1 MIHIKK
7 FEDYVNEGIIRKVT
21 SDTFRSK
28 SLIIDSNK
36 RKIFLDEIEN
46 KIGVKDENSNY
57 FIENCYDIIIQ
68 LLRSKLILNGYKA
81 SGQGAHIAEVSYMK
95 KIGFLDEDMY
105 FMNELRHFRNGIKYY
120 GKRFDKEYAN
130 KTIKFMKK
138 CSKFLENQK

>member
-105 FMNELRHFRNGIKYY
+105 FMNE
-120 GKRFDKEYAN
+120 
-130 KTIKFMKK
+130 
-138 CSKFLENQK
+138 

>member
-1 MIHIKK
+1 
-7 FEDYVNEGIIRKVT
+7 
-21 SDTFRSK
+21 
-28 SLIIDSNK
+28 
-36 RKIFLDEIEN
+36 
-46 KIGVKDENSNY
+46 
-57 FIENCYDIIIQ
+57 
-68 LLRSKLILNGYKA
+68 
-81 SGQGAHIAEVSYMK
+81 MK

>member
-1 MIHIKK
+1 M
-7 FEDYVNEGIIRKVT
+7 
-21 SDTFRSK
+21 
-28 SLIIDSNK
+28 
-36 RKIFLDEIEN
+36 
-46 KIGVKDENSNY
+46 NY